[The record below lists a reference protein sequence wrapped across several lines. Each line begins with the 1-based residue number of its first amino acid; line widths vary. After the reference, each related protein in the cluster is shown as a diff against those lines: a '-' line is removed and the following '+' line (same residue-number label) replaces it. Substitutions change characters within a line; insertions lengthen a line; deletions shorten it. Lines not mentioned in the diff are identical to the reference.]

1 MDSSIM
7 HQSIPAGPSPPPPG
21 YLRAFARLVSPGGR
35 EFANFALPGGRA
47 FANPGAIS
55 ELLTA
60 HAVSY
65 QNITTQKVYWKKHRL
80 AHLSRTGINWRGL

>member
-7 HQSIPAGPSPPPPG
+7 HQSILAGPSPPPLPPG

-47 FANPGAIS
+47 FANPGAIPK
-55 ELLTA
+55 LLT
-60 HAVSY
+60 
-65 QNITTQKVYWKKHRL
+65 
-80 AHLSRTGINWRGL
+80 RTRFPIRI

>member
-7 HQSIPAGPSPPPPG
+7 HQSILAGPSPPPG

-47 FANPGAIS
+47 FANPGAIP
-55 ELLTA
+55 ELFP
-60 HAVSY
+60 
-65 QNITTQKVYWKKHRL
+65 
-80 AHLSRTGINWRGL
+80 RTWFPIRI